1 LLAYIILLDAS
12 TTPNLNMRDGD
23 TLLKVAASQF
33 RRKSKNMWTRLQRY
47 IYKKSERSENPANG
61 KAHR

>member
-33 RRKSKNMWTRLQRY
+33 GRKSKNMWTRLQRY
-47 IYKKSERSENPANG
+47 IYKKSERSVDPTNG